1 MTDSLTHAA
10 PELEQLLTELA
21 ARPRSIFLRAD
32 RKAAFRS
39 LRSNTEERVSGFAV
53 PDVLERE
60 LVRVHRA
67 ELAEIVHQAIR
78 TRLLEGARERL
89 FIMHYRGANERAQ
102 ATGLAEVRNRLH
114 ATAGAAMD
122 EPWAGAIA
130 ALQRALAPEDPES
143 ISVLDL
149 AALGQRLEP
158 REAWRVN
165 SALWYLAH
173 DEHDSACTLARKVL
187 DGWPSTESA
196 LRALEILAI
205 TEASHGDPTKALR
218 IQEHACAL
226 REDYPVGQ
234 ANRFLFAVQSG
245 RDAEASDASELLEG
259 LVEPEHDLIRGFV
272 LAVAQRRRSG
282 TWVPT
287 RYAPHTVRK
296 CESGIGRVARRLASV
311 FQ

>member
-1 MTDSLTHAA
+1 MTDSRTHAA
-10 PELEQLLTELA
+10 PELEHLLTELA

-32 RKAAFRS
+32 RKAAFRA
-39 LRSNTEERVSGFAV
+39 LRSGTEERVSGFAV

-78 TRLLEGARERL
+78 TRLLDGARERM
-89 FIMHYRGANERAQ
+89 FIMHYRGANERAE
-102 ATGLAEVRNRLH
+102 ATGLADIRTRLRA
-114 ATAGAAMD
+114 ATATTLD

-130 ALQRALAPEDPES
+130 ALQRAVSPEDPEGL
-143 ISVLDL
+143 SVLDL
-149 AALGQRLEP
+149 AALGQRLEA

-165 SALWYLAH
+165 SALWYLAQE
-173 DEHDSACTLARKVL
+173 EHDAACALARRVL

-196 LRALEILAI
+196 LRTFEILAI
-205 TEASHGDPTKALR
+205 AEASHGDPTKALGV
-218 IQEHACAL
+218 QEKACAL

-234 ANRFLFAVQSG
+234 ANRFLFAIQSG
-245 RDAEASDASELLEG
+245 REAEASDASELLER

-287 RYAPHTVRK
+287 RYAPRTVRRL
-296 CESGIGRVARRLASV
+296 ESGIGRVARRLASV